1 MSDGTFNKQILNATA
16 KDILIRQLTHV
27 TNLEFFEYTTNY
39 IIFFKH
45 FSITSPQDLKKIIV
59 LKISKMTTIMNS

>member
-45 FSITSPQDLKKIIV
+45 FSITSPQDLV
-59 LKISKMTTIMNS
+59 D